1 MYRLTLRSDDRDA
14 SQGSTYDATY
24 TLNWSAPID
33 QDRQFM
39 IILDSLHIQEPTSGN
54 SGYTDKVLV
63 AELGQICTNVY
74 DTHHGRTSGT
84 LAAWKGLSYS
94 SAPHMAGVTLYSPVW
109 QQGSITLRINTLDGA
124 PATGLQNCA
133 VVATLLIYPVN

>member
-1 MYRLTLRSDDRDA
+1 
-14 SQGSTYDATY
+14 
-24 TLNWSAPID
+24 
-33 QDRQFM
+33 M
-39 IILDSLHIQEPTSGN
+39 IILDSLHIQEPAPGN
-54 SGYTDKVLV
+54 SGYADQILV

-74 DTHHGRTSGT
+74 DTHHGRTAGT

-109 QQGSITLRINTLDGA
+109 QQGSINLKISTVEGD
-124 PATGLQNCA
+124 PAIQLEDCA